1 MTMGFVQVHLI
12 PHVRDLG
19 FTYITNA
26 GAQFVLALTS
36 IVGALLAGSFSDR
49 IGRRRPLSMTFVWRG
64 LAYVVLA
71 CLTLW
76 RTPLLL
82 YAAVILMG
90 LSWNSTSSL
99 LATTCVDLY
108 GRRAQA
114 SVFGVVFGVM
124 NWGGTLGAWLPGVL
138 YDATGT
144 YQYSLLLNV
153 LIAWVASGVILGVQE
168 WWHPAPAVVTPVR

>member
-1 MTMGFVQVHLI
+1 MGFVQVHLI
-12 PHVRDLG
+12 AHVRDLG
-19 FTYITNA
+19 FTHFTNA

-36 IVGALLAGSFSDR
+36 IAGALLAGGVSDR
-49 IGRRRPLSMTFVWRG
+49 VGRRRPLSVTFLWRG
-64 LAYVVLA
+64 TAYVVLV
-71 CLTLW
+71 LLMLW

-82 YAAVILMG
+82 YVAVVLMG

-108 GRRAQA
+108 GRRAQG

-124 NWGGTLGAWLPGVL
+124 NWGSTLGAWLPGVL

-144 YQYSLLLNV
+144 YQYALLLNI
-153 LIAWVASGVILGVQE
+153 LIAWVASGVVLGLRE
-168 WWHPAPAVVTPVR
+168 WWGQPQRVPSPAF